1 MTVCT
6 PTKGILVST
15 EATSAD
21 VAGVSGSV
29 LSISDLSVSFQTE
42 DGVVDAVKGIG
53 FDVQPGEIVAVVG
66 ESGSGKSVTSMSV
79 LGLLPKTS
87 RIAGELRLGERNLAD
102 LKEKDMQKI
111 RGNQVAMIFQE
122 PMTALNPVYTVGWQ
136 LREALRSHLD
146 IAKDAADKRAVE
158 LLDMV
163 GIPNPELRF
172 KQYPHQLSGGLRQRV
187 VIAMAI
193 ACDPKVIIAD
203 EPTTALDVTVQAE
216 ILGLLR
222 KLRDT
227 LDTAI
232 VLITHD
238 MGVVADMA
246 DRVIVMYQGEIVE
259 EAPVRELFASPKED
273 YTRRLLAAV
282 PVLGQRPEGRRLLDD
297 AGIDADSTEAAKI
310 AEEIRLADA
319 ELEAV
324 IEETAPA
331 LEIKNLVLEYP
342 GRRGQAKNRAVD
354 DVSITIAKGEIV
366 GLVGESG
373 SGKSTVGRCAVG
385 LLRATEGTIAIA
397 GRDITQMSAKE
408 IRPLRRFFS
417 IVFQDPAST
426 LDPKMTIGESIAEPM
441 VLHKVLS
448 GKELSARVRSLLD
461 KVELG
466 GHYMNRYPHELSG
479 GQRQRASLARSLAL
493 NPRLLIAD
501 EPTTALDV
509 TIQAQ
514 VMELLNRLRR
524 QLSMAMLLITHDLGA
539 VAQWADR
546 VAVMYAGRIVEQAA
560 VDDFFRAPKHPY
572 SRGLLS
578 SSVGDDAH
586 YTRGRLNEIQG
597 SVASA
602 AGETGCAFA
611 PRCPQAVP
619 TCRAAPPEL
628 RTFNRDVIRTGWSIA
643 CSQVSV

>member
-1 MTVCT
+1 
-6 PTKGILVST
+6 LVST

-29 LSISDLSVSFQTE
+29 LSIADLSVSFRTE

-53 FDVQPGEIVAVVG
+53 FDVKPGEIVAVVG

-87 RIAGELRLGERNLAD
+87 KIAGELRLGERNLAS
-102 LKEKDMQKI
+102 LSEKEKQKI
-111 RGNQVAMIFQE
+111 RGNQIAMIFQE

-136 LREALRSHLD
+136 LREALRAHLD
-146 IAKDAADKRAVE
+146 ISKAAADKRAVE
-158 LLDMV
+158 LLEMV
-163 GIPNPELRF
+163 GIPNPPLRF

-297 AGIDADSTEAAKI
+297 AGIATDSTEAAKI
-310 AEEIRLADA
+310 AEEIRLADE

-324 IEETAPA
+324 IEEAAPA

-342 GRRGQAKNRAVD
+342 GRRGQGKNRAVD
-354 DVSITIAKGEIV
+354 DVSLSIAKGEIV

-373 SGKSTVGRCAVG
+373 SGKTTVGRCAIR
-385 LLRATEGTIAIA
+385 LLDPTSGTVSIA
-397 GRDITQMSAKE
+397 GKDITKMSAKE
-408 IRPLRRFFS
+408 LRPLRRYFS

-448 GKELSARVRSLLD
+448 GKELAARVRSLLD

-479 GQRQRASLARSLAL
+479 GQRQRVAIARALSLDPA
-493 NPRLLIAD
+493 LLIAD
-501 EPTTALDV
+501 EPTSALDV
-509 TIQAQ
+509 SVQARVLDLFLDLQ
-514 VMELLNRLRR
+514 QSLQFACLFI
-524 QLSMAMLLITHDLGA
+524 SHDLA
-539 VAQWADR
+539 VVDLLADR
-546 VAVMYAGRIVEQAA
+546 VAVMQHGKLVEVGTRDQVLHSPQQEYTKRLLSAAPVADPVLQAERRAAWEAGRL
-560 VDDFFRAPKHPY
+560 AP
-572 SRGLLS
+572 
-578 SSVGDDAH
+578 
-586 YTRGRLNEIQG
+586 
-597 SVASA
+597 VA
-602 AGETGCAFA
+602 
-611 PRCPQAVP
+611 
-619 TCRAAPPEL
+619 
-628 RTFNRDVIRTGWSIA
+628 D
-643 CSQVSV
+643 